1 MVEKQVI
8 NDAYLVG
15 ILEDIQDHL
24 NQDFVYSEA
33 SGLENAIE
41 SLEPFVDKDINFEDT
56 AKRLVQYAMRMVQ
69 NKKRI
74 RLFKDPD
81 RFFKYIESCVENLEK
96 VDETKLESDFRIYKS
111 YGRGELVEYFF
122 RTLFCYSRE
131 LSTHKKTKEAKE
143 QQDKL
148 KEKLEAVQE
157 NPHYVPDQK
166 TIFFKFTDTEQA
178 RTFAACNIHDL
189 FSRRSEWSDDEREV
203 VSGLFSRWYFN
214 KGIDSEDTPPY
225 EDLKAALIPPAKPKT
240 SEPENGPQENPKY
253 RQLNLF
259 D

>member
-41 SLEPFVDKDINFEDT
+41 SLEPFVDTDKGFKDT

-74 RLFKDPD
+74 RLFKDPNK
-81 RFFKYIESCVENLEK
+81 FFEYIESCVENLENIDDK
-96 VDETKLESDFRIYKS
+96 KLESDFRIYKS

-122 RTLFCYSRE
+122 RELFCYSRE
-131 LSTHKKTKEAKE
+131 LSVHKKTKEAKE
-143 QQDKL
+143 QQDKI
-148 KEKLEAVQE
+148 KEQLETVKE
-157 NPHYVPDQK
+157 NPHYVPNQK
-166 TIFFKFTDTEQA
+166 TTFFKFQDTEQA
-178 RTFAACNIHDL
+178 RKFAACNIDDL
-189 FSRRSEWSDDEREV
+189 FSRRNDWSAEEREI
-203 VSGLFSRWYFN
+203 VSSLLAGWYFN
-214 KGIDSEDTPPY
+214 KGLKSEDTPLY
-225 EDLKAALIPPAKPKT
+225 EDLKAALIPPAKQET
-240 SEPENGPQENPKY
+240 LEPESDPQGNQKY